1 MNHSGM
7 LPCTLQGKRILFCVS
22 GSIAVFKAAGW
33 VHAMTG
39 EDADV
44 TVVMTR
50 SAVRFV
56 TSLTFGALSGSR
68 VFTDMFG
75 ESENDAMA
83 HITLPRETD
92 AALVAPA
99 TAQTIARLAHGMAD
113 DLLSASILA
122 CKAPVVVCPAMN
134 TNMLTHPATQRNLA
148 TLRELGYTVVEPG
161 SGRLACGEQGAGRLP
176 EWPDVREV
184 LLGIFV
190 PDDMVGQKV
199 LITAGPTREPLD
211 PARYLSNRSSGKM
224 GYALARTARR
234 RGAKVTLVTGPV
246 SLDPPP
252 GVEIVEVI
260 TALDMQEAVRK
271 HAPEASVVVK
281 AAAVADYR
289 PVNVYDQKL
298 KKTDSGLQLD
308 LIMNPDILAELGR
321 KRRSGQLLVGFAAE
335 SRDHE
340 KEGRRKLEAKN
351 VDLIV
356 VNDILGKK
364 TGFDVDTNQV
374 TLISRTGI
382 ERLELMSKEETAN
395 RIWDKVLDL

>member
-148 TLRELGYTVVEPG
+148 TLRELGYTVVEPC
-161 SGRLACGEQGAGRLP
+161 SGQLACGDKGAGRLP

-234 RGAKVTLVTGPV
+234 RGAQVTLVTGPV

-289 PVNVYDQKL
+289 PVTVHDQKL

-321 KRRSGQLLVGFAAE
+321 KRRSGQVLVGFAAE